1 MDSADKNSL
10 FGQYKKR
17 FKFKQRLWNI
27 LSIVYT
33 LILIP
38 LLRFLDGR
46 DYSVVWRIIS
56 VVTTVALITMNF
68 IQSRSMKRQLEAIS
82 EASAEK
88 IAAELE
94 RCEWYRVFALT
105 SEYLFSKEG
114 LILPYYEIMEIITN
128 TYVGSPSAT
137 NMTFRTRSFGRIYVP
152 VGPGNMDESF
162 YKLLSEKCPNAEL
175 KFRVNYQKAD
185 MEEYYNTLKAGSI
198 IVIRKKM
205 RRKYINGSFN
215 EMALRLC

>member
-56 VVTTVALITMNF
+56 VVITVSLITMNF

-94 RCEWYRVFALT
+94 NCVKYRVFAFT

-152 VGPGNMDESF
+152 VGLGNMNEDF
-162 YKLLSEKCPNAEL
+162 YRLLSEKCPDAEL

-185 MEEYYNTLKAGSI
+185 MEEYYNSLKAGSI
-198 IVIRKKM
+198 IVIRKK
-205 RRKYINGSFN
+205 RGGNI
-215 EMALRLC
+215 

>member
-46 DYSVVWRIIS
+46 DYGVVWRIIS
-56 VVTTVALITMNF
+56 VVITVSLIIMNL

-94 RCEWYRVFALT
+94 NCVKYRVFAFT

-114 LILPYYEIMEIITN
+114 LILPYYEIMEIITS
-128 TYVGSPSAT
+128 TYVASPTAT
-137 NMTFRTRSFGRIYVP
+137 SIYFKTRSFGRLRVP
-152 VGPGNMDESF
+152 VGLGNMNEDF
-162 YKLLSEKCPNAEL
+162 YRLLSEKCPDAEL

-198 IVIRKKM
+198 IVIRKK
-205 RRKYINGSFN
+205 RGGNI
-215 EMALRLC
+215 

>member
-152 VGPGNMDESF
+152 VGLGNMNESF
-162 YKLLSEKCPNAEL
+162 YKLLSEKCPDAEL

-198 IVIRKKM
+198 IVIRKK
-205 RRKYINGSFN
+205 RGGNI
-215 EMALRLC
+215 

>member
-94 RCEWYRVFALT
+94 HCEWYRVFTLT

-137 NMTFRTRSFGRIYVP
+137 NMTFRTRSFGRLRVP
-152 VGPGNMDESF
+152 VGLGNMNEDF
-162 YKLLSEKCPNAEL
+162 YRLLSEKCPDAEL

-198 IVIRKKM
+198 IVIRKK
-205 RRKYINGSFN
+205 RGGNI
-215 EMALRLC
+215 

>member
-152 VGPGNMDESF
+152 VGLGNMDESF
-162 YKLLSEKCPNAEL
+162 YKLLSEKCPNAEP
-175 KFRVNYQKAD
+175 KFRVNYQKAN

-198 IVIRKKM
+198 IVIRKK
-205 RRKYINGSFN
+205 
-215 EMALRLC
+215 

>member
-152 VGPGNMDESF
+152 VGLGNMDESF

-198 IVIRKKM
+198 IVIRK
-205 RRKYINGSFN
+205 N
-215 EMALRLC
+215 EEEIYKWIFQ

>member
-68 IQSRSMKRQLEAIS
+68 IQSRSMERQLEAIS

-198 IVIRKKM
+198 IVIRKK
-205 RRKYINGSFN
+205 
-215 EMALRLC
+215 

>member
-128 TYVGSPSAT
+128 TYVGSSSAT

-198 IVIRKKM
+198 IVIRKK
-205 RRKYINGSFN
+205 
-215 EMALRLC
+215 

>member
-152 VGPGNMDESF
+152 VGLGNMTESF
-162 YKLLSEKCPNAEL
+162 YKLLSEKCPDAEL

-185 MEEYYNTLKAGSI
+185 MEEYYNSLKAGSI
-198 IVIRKKM
+198 IVIRKK
-205 RRKYINGSFN
+205 RGGNI
-215 EMALRLC
+215 

>member
-17 FKFKQRLWNI
+17 FKFKQRMWNV

-56 VVTTVALITMNF
+56 VVITAALIIMNL

-152 VGPGNMDESF
+152 VGLGNMDESF

-198 IVIRKKM
+198 IVIRKK
-205 RRKYINGSFN
+205 RGGNI
-215 EMALRLC
+215 

>member
-205 RRKYINGSFN
+205 RRKYRTGSFN

>member
-94 RCEWYRVFALT
+94 RCEWYRVLALT

>member
-152 VGPGNMDESF
+152 VGLGNMDESF

-185 MEEYYNTLKAGSI
+185 REEYYNTLKAGSI
-198 IVIRKKM
+198 IVIRKK
-205 RRKYINGSFN
+205 
-215 EMALRLC
+215 

>member
-152 VGPGNMDESF
+152 VGMGNMDESF

-198 IVIRKKM
+198 IVIRKK
-205 RRKYINGSFN
+205 
-215 EMALRLC
+215 

>member
-82 EASAEK
+82 EASADK

-152 VGPGNMDESF
+152 VGLGNMDESF

-198 IVIRKKM
+198 IVIRK
-205 RRKYINGSFN
+205 N
-215 EMALRLC
+215 EEEIYKWIFQ

>member
-17 FKFKQRLWNI
+17 FKSKQRMWNV

-56 VVTTVALITMNF
+56 IVTTAALIIMNL

-94 RCEWYRVFALT
+94 NCVKYRVFAFT

-114 LILPYYEIMEIITN
+114 LILPYYEIEEVITS
-128 TYVGSPSAT
+128 TYVASPTAT
-137 NMTFRTRSFGRIYVP
+137 SIYFKTRSFGRLRVP
-152 VGPGNMDESF
+152 VGLGNMNEDF
-162 YKLLSEKCPNAEL
+162 YRLLSEKCPDAEL

-198 IVIRKKM
+198 IVIRKK
-205 RRKYINGSFN
+205 RGGNI
-215 EMALRLC
+215 

>member
-17 FKFKQRLWNI
+17 FKFKQRMWNV

-56 VVTTVALITMNF
+56 IVTTAALIIMNL

-94 RCEWYRVFALT
+94 HCEWYRVFAFT

-152 VGPGNMDESF
+152 VGLGNMNEDF
-162 YKLLSEKCPNAEL
+162 YRLLSEKCPDAEL

-198 IVIRKKM
+198 IVIRKK
-205 RRKYINGSFN
+205 RGGNI
-215 EMALRLC
+215 

>member
-88 IAAELE
+88 IASELE

-152 VGPGNMDESF
+152 VGLGNMDESF

-198 IVIRKKM
+198 IVIRKK
-205 RRKYINGSFN
+205 
-215 EMALRLC
+215 

>member
-10 FGQYKKR
+10 FEQYKKR

-82 EASAEK
+82 EASAGK
-88 IAAELE
+88 IDSRA
-94 RCEWYRVFALT
+94 CH
-105 SEYLFSKEG
+105 
-114 LILPYYEIMEIITN
+114 
-128 TYVGSPSAT
+128 
-137 NMTFRTRSFGRIYVP
+137 
-152 VGPGNMDESF
+152 
-162 YKLLSEKCPNAEL
+162 
-175 KFRVNYQKAD
+175 
-185 MEEYYNTLKAGSI
+185 
-198 IVIRKKM
+198 
-205 RRKYINGSFN
+205 
-215 EMALRLC
+215 

>member
-27 LSIVYT
+27 LSILNT
-33 LILIP
+33 LILLP

-152 VGPGNMDESF
+152 VGLGNMDESF

-198 IVIRKKM
+198 IVIRKK
-205 RRKYINGSFN
+205 
-215 EMALRLC
+215 

>member
-152 VGPGNMDESF
+152 VGLGNMDESF
-162 YKLLSEKCPNAEL
+162 YKQLSEKCPNAEL

-198 IVIRKKM
+198 IVIRKK
-205 RRKYINGSFN
+205 
-215 EMALRLC
+215 

>member
-10 FGQYKKR
+10 FGQYQKR
-17 FKFKQRLWNI
+17 FKSKQRMWNV

-56 VVTTVALITMNF
+56 IVTTAALIIMNL

-94 RCEWYRVFALT
+94 HCEWYRVFAFT

-114 LILPYYEIMEIITN
+114 LILPYYEIEEVITS
-128 TYVGSPSAT
+128 TYVASPTAT
-137 NMTFRTRSFGRIYVP
+137 SIYFKTRSFGRIYVP
-152 VGPGNMDESF
+152 VGLGNMNEDF
-162 YKLLSEKCPNAEL
+162 YRLLSEKCPDAEL

-198 IVIRKKM
+198 IVIRKK
-205 RRKYINGSFN
+205 RGGNI
-215 EMALRLC
+215 

>member
-137 NMTFRTRSFGRIYVP
+137 NMTFRTRSFGRIYVL
-152 VGPGNMDESF
+152 VGLGNMDESF

-198 IVIRKKM
+198 IVIRKK
-205 RRKYINGSFN
+205 
-215 EMALRLC
+215 

>member
-152 VGPGNMDESF
+152 VGLGNMDESF

-185 MEEYYNTLKAGSI
+185 MEEYYNTLKG
-198 IVIRKKM
+198 RKHYRYQKKM

>member
-33 LILIP
+33 PILIP

-137 NMTFRTRSFGRIYVP
+137 NMTFRARSFGRIYVP
-152 VGPGNMDESF
+152 VGLGNMDESF

-198 IVIRKKM
+198 IVIRKK
-205 RRKYINGSFN
+205 
-215 EMALRLC
+215 

>member
-105 SEYLFSKEG
+105 SEDLFSKEG

-152 VGPGNMDESF
+152 VGLGNMDESF

-198 IVIRKKM
+198 IVIRKK
-205 RRKYINGSFN
+205 
-215 EMALRLC
+215 

>member
-152 VGPGNMDESF
+152 VGLGNMNESF

-198 IVIRKKM
+198 IVIRKK
-205 RRKYINGSFN
+205 
-215 EMALRLC
+215 

>member
-10 FGQYKKR
+10 FGLYKKH

-46 DYSVVWRIIS
+46 DYSMVWRIIS
-56 VVTTVALITMNF
+56 VVTTAALITMNF

-94 RCEWYRVFALT
+94 HCEWYRVFALT

-152 VGPGNMDESF
+152 VGLGNMDESF
-162 YKLLSEKCPNAEL
+162 YKLLSKKCPNAEL
-175 KFRVNYQKAD
+175 KFRVNYRKAD

-198 IVIRKKM
+198 IVIRKK
-205 RRKYINGSFN
+205 RGGNI
-215 EMALRLC
+215 

>member
-56 VVTTVALITMNF
+56 VVTTAALITMNF

-152 VGPGNMDESF
+152 VGLENMDESF

-198 IVIRKKM
+198 IVIRKK
-205 RRKYINGSFN
+205 
-215 EMALRLC
+215 

>member
-17 FKFKQRLWNI
+17 FKFKQRMWNV

-56 VVTTVALITMNF
+56 IVTTAALIIMNF

-94 RCEWYRVFALT
+94 YCEWYRVFAFT

-114 LILPYYEIMEIITN
+114 LILPYYEIEEVITS
-128 TYVGSPSAT
+128 TYVASPTAT
-137 NMTFRTRSFGRIYVP
+137 SIYFKTRSFGRIYVP
-152 VGPGNMDESF
+152 VGLGNMNESF
-162 YKLLSEKCPNAEL
+162 YKLLSEKCPDAEL

-198 IVIRKKM
+198 IVIRKK
-205 RRKYINGSFN
+205 RGGNI
-215 EMALRLC
+215 

>member
-114 LILPYYEIMEIITN
+114 LILPYYEIVGIITN

-198 IVIRKKM
+198 IVIRKK
-205 RRKYINGSFN
+205 
-215 EMALRLC
+215 

>member
-17 FKFKQRLWNI
+17 FKSKQRMWNV

-56 VVTTVALITMNF
+56 IVTTAALIIMNL

-94 RCEWYRVFALT
+94 HCEWYRVFALT

-137 NMTFRTRSFGRIYVP
+137 SIYFKTRSFGRLRVP
-152 VGPGNMDESF
+152 VGLGNMNESF
-162 YKLLSEKCPNAEL
+162 YKLLSEKCPDAEL

-198 IVIRKKM
+198 IVIRKK
-205 RRKYINGSFN
+205 RGGNI
-215 EMALRLC
+215 

>member
-56 VVTTVALITMNF
+56 VVTTVALITMNL

-137 NMTFRTRSFGRIYVP
+137 NMTFRTRSFGRIYVT
-152 VGPGNMDESF
+152 VGLGNMDESF

-175 KFRVNYQKAD
+175 KFRVNYQKAN

-198 IVIRKKM
+198 IVIRKK
-205 RRKYINGSFN
+205 
-215 EMALRLC
+215 

>member
-56 VVTTVALITMNF
+56 IVTTAALIIMNL

-94 RCEWYRVFALT
+94 HCEWYRVFTLT

-137 NMTFRTRSFGRIYVP
+137 NMTFRTRSFGRLRVP
-152 VGPGNMDESF
+152 VGLGNMNEDF
-162 YKLLSEKCPNAEL
+162 YRLLSEKCPDAEL

-198 IVIRKKM
+198 IVIRKK
-205 RRKYINGSFN
+205 RGGNI
-215 EMALRLC
+215 